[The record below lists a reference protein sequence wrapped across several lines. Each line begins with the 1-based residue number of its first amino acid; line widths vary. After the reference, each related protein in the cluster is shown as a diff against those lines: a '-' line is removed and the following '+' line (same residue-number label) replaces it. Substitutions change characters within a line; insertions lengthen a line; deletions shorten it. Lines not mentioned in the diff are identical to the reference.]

1 MDKWL
6 DYSVNITFLVASILS
21 LWYLGIEYF
30 NGGTVDDTYII
41 YRYVENLYSGAGF
54 RWNIG
59 GEKVQGF
66 TSMGWVL
73 VLAATRLFTESE
85 IHTYAP
91 RIGLVFSSAALLLAF
106 LTSRRI
112 LRGNIKF
119 FSFLIPLVLTLSPA
133 YVRHSISGMET
144 ALVFFTISLI
154 CLVSTF
160 HKSGIKFDIAMSTTT
175 IISGLTRPDLI
186 LVSGILYTVIKLYKS
201 GSIYEFIRLSY
212 VYYILCLFM
221 GVSYLLWKYFY
232 FGDILPLP
240 AYMKSDP
247 ERAINFLRFI
257 FSWQLKFLAYAAVPT
272 LVFVLSLC
280 NLEDKKEFY
289 TGTSISI
296 LSFALYLFTVTPP
309 MNFHYRYQMAT
320 FIPIVILS
328 IYGLKLI
335 LEDIIETSK
344 YHSLI
349 VFSVVCTML
358 VLHNV
363 GRFTDIRNE
372 SQSLHNGKSQRV
384 ELAKELQSIDG
395 LVLAGSQAGRLPYFS
410 GVTHIDILGL
420 NTKFVAYNRYSSP
433 NFRKDLANY
442 IYDNKL
448 PDIYMGYAKGS
459 FNDITKYDKHD
470 IYREIKYRG
479 INVMVLKESSKY
491 SQIIEAIE
499 NTR

>member
-1 MDKWL
+1 MDRRL
-6 DYSVNITFLVASILS
+6 DYSVNIIFLAASILS
-21 LWYLGIEYF
+21 LWYLGVEYF

-73 VLAATRLFTESE
+73 VLAASRIFTESE

-91 RIGLVFSSAALLLAF
+91 RIGLAFSSIALLLSF
-106 LTSRRI
+106 LTTRRV
-112 LRGNIKF
+112 LRGRIRF
-119 FSFLIPLVLTLSPA
+119 FSFLVPLTLTLSPA

-144 ALVFFTISLI
+144 ALVFFTMSLA

-160 HKSGIKFDIAMSTTT
+160 HRSGTRYDIAMSITT
-175 IISGLTRPDLI
+175 IISGLARPDLL

-201 GSIYEFIRLSY
+201 KSIYEFIRLSY
-212 VYYILCLFM
+212 VYYSLCVSM
-221 GVSYLLWKYFY
+221 GGAYLLWKYFY

-247 ERAINFLRFI
+247 GRAIEFLRFI
-257 FSWQLKFLAYAAVPT
+257 FSWQLKFLAYSAVP
-272 LVFVLSLC
+272 VLMILFSLL
-280 NLEDKKEFY
+280 NTEAKKEFY
-289 TGTSISI
+289 TGLLISV
-296 LSFALYLFTVTPP
+296 LSFAIYLFTVTPA
-309 MNFHYRYQMAT
+309 MNFHFRYQMAI
-320 FIPIVILS
+320 FIPTVILS
-328 IYGLKLI
+328 MYGLRLI
-335 LEDIIETSK
+335 LENVIDTSK
-344 YHSLI
+344 YSII
-349 VFSVVCTML
+349 VFSLVCTIV

-384 ELAKELQSIDG
+384 ELAKEIRSIDD

-420 NTKFVAYNRYSSP
+420 NTKFVAYNRYSSS
-433 NFRKDLANY
+433 NFRKDLADY

-448 PDIYMGYAKGS
+448 PDIYMGYTKGS
-459 FNDITKYDKHD
+459 FNDIRKYDEQN
-470 IYREIKYRG
+470 IYTEIEHQGMNLMIFR
-479 INVMVLKESSKY
+479 ESSEY